1 MKKISDMSE
10 SELKEFAELVVN
22 EYQKNCKPSRKWSD
36 LSEREKN
43 EVINRK
49 VAKNVM
55 DSINR
60 ELKYARQ
67 FKK

>member
-1 MKKISDMSE
+1 MKKISEMSE

-22 EYQKNCKPSRKWSD
+22 EYQKNYKPRKWSD
-36 LSEREKN
+36 LSEREKT

-60 ELKYARQ
+60 DLKYARQ

>member
-10 SELKEFAELVVN
+10 SELKEFTEQVVKM
-22 EYQKNCKPSRKWSD
+22 YQKNHKARKWSD

-49 VAKNVM
+49 VAKNVV

-60 ELKYARQ
+60 ELKYARE